1 MLRKNLMRDRE
12 IWAVL
17 CSGNEIRGF
26 YSMHLQCKAFTN
38 NFTPKIDCVGRRAI
52 SLR

>member
-1 MLRKNLMRDRE
+1 MRKNLMRDRE

-26 YSMHLQCKAFTN
+26 YSRHLQSFYQ
-38 NFTPKIDCVGRRAI
+38 
-52 SLR
+52 